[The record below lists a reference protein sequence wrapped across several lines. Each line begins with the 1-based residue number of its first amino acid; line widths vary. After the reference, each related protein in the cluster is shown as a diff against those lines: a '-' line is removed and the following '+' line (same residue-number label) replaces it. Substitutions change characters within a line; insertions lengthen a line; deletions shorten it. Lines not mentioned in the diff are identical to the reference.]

1 MMMTTP
7 TNNTNTRAN
16 KLTLASTTTT
26 TTTTPMSN
34 SNNNNN
40 NNNNNEH
47 GRPAWDDSF
56 YSAAHNSKQHM
67 RPIAFPDT
75 PTSNMKEND
84 YDNDSNNN
92 AYLKDAFR
100 NVKAFGQEIAHS
112 WRERATRAEQNCE
125 QLERNLKAI
134 QKKLVDEQLKNVK
147 LTEDLEATRDKIERV
162 ESDRNAEKHEIDQL
176 REKYKNLSQ
185 ELTQT
190 KEKCISVE
198 HVAKTHREAAVDG
211 AKRVRASESVLDAL
225 KSKERDATRLKELS
239 EQRLEITERELQ
251 SIALELEKA
260 RQSSWKLVELQEIT
274 TRRAEIAEKK
284 LADSVTNFAASTT
297 TPNTVDRWL
306 STTPG
311 GGKAVAAWT
320 RTPLR
325 A

>member
-1 MMMTTP
+1 MT
-7 TNNTNTRAN
+7 
-16 KLTLASTTTT
+16 
-26 TTTTPMSN
+26 
-34 SNNNNN
+34 
-40 NNNNNEH
+40 
-47 GRPAWDDSF
+47 
-56 YSAAHNSKQHM
+56 Q
-67 RPIAFPDT
+67 I
-75 PTSNMKEND
+75 
-84 YDNDSNNN
+84 
-92 AYLKDAFR
+92 
-100 NVKAFGQEIAHS
+100 
-112 WRERATRAEQNCE
+112 
-125 QLERNLKAI
+125 
-134 QKKLVDEQLKNVK
+134 
-147 LTEDLEATRDKIERV
+147 
-162 ESDRNAEKHEIDQL
+162 
-176 REKYKNLSQ
+176 
-185 ELTQT
+185 

-284 LADSVTNFAASTT
+284 LAEHSDSVTNFAASTT